1 MRTFTR
7 LLCAVVF
14 VTTVHGQP
22 PDPLPSWNDGSIKQ
36 RIVGFV
42 GTVTDPAR
50 TDFVPP
56 AERIAVFDNDG
67 TLWAEQPIY
76 VQFAFALDR
85 VTALA
90 PSHPEWKTE
99 PPFNAVLN
107 GDMKAIAASGE
118 SGLVK
123 ILMAT
128 HTGTTT
134 DEFRSSVSDWM
145 EHAEHPRFKRPYTDL
160 VYRPML
166 ELLAYL
172 RDNGFKPYIVSG
184 GTAEFMR
191 AWSEGSYRIPP
202 EQVIGTTF
210 VTTFQPQPNGAP
222 GLVREP
228 KIEFVDDGAGKPV
241 AIQKYVGR
249 RPIFAVGNSDGD
261 LQMLEWT
268 AAGPGARFVAL
279 VHHTDERREWAYD
292 RRSHIGRLDAA
303 LDEAMAKHWA
313 VIDMKEDW
321 NRVFPFEEGTR

>member
-1 MRTFTR
+1 MRALTR

-14 VTTVHGQP
+14 VTTVHAQAR
-22 PDPLPSWNDGSIKQ
+22 DPLPSWSEGAVKE

-85 VTALA
+85 VKALA
-90 PSHPEWKTE
+90 ASHPEWKTE
-99 PPFNAVLN
+99 PPFDAVLN
-107 GDMKAIAASGE
+107 GDLKAVAASGE

-123 ILMAT
+123 ILIAT
-128 HTGTTT
+128 HTGMTPE
-134 DEFRSSVSDWM
+134 EFSRTVSDWIGY
-145 EHAEHPRFKRPYTDL
+145 AEHPRFKRPYTDL

-191 AWSEGSYRIPP
+191 AWSEGTYRIPP

-210 VTTFQPQPNGAP
+210 VTTFHTRQTGGP

-241 AIQKYVGR
+241 AIQQYIGR

-261 LQMLEWT
+261 QQMLEWT
-268 AAGPGARFVAL
+268 AAGSGPRFVAL
-279 VHHTDERREWAYD
+279 VHHTDAQREWAYD

-303 LDEAMAKHWA
+303 LDEAIAKHWA
-313 VIDMKEDW
+313 VIDMKQDW
-321 NRVFPFEEGTR
+321 NRVFAFEDGTR